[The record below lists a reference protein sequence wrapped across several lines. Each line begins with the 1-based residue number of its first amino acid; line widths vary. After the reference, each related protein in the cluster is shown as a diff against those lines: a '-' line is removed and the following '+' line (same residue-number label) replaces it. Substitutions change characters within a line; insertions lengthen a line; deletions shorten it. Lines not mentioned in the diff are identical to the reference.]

1 MVDADTFVE
10 GIELALGDLVDTI
23 SGKMLLTRKPWQ
35 SEKQHYRNVFIW
47 SWPLFRLLLIVNNI
61 PSLHGVFFASFIMLG
76 TGEIGLQLQ
85 SSVPHQIIL
94 KKYNSDDW
102 LYSMRFTPL

>member
-47 SWPLFRLLLIVNNI
+47 SWPLFRLLLIVNNTEFAWC
-61 PSLHGVFFASFIMLG
+61 FFLRVS
-76 TGEIGLQLQ
+76 
-85 SSVPHQIIL
+85 SCSVPV
-94 KKYNSDDW
+94 K
-102 LYSMRFTPL
+102 